1 MKKKLFAALAAAL
14 MLGSTMAAPV
24 SAAETYKKG
33 DVNMDGEITVADAQM
48 ILREYANHI
57 VVGRNPEFT
66 PEQEKLAAVLGLTH
80 PYPFSSRESTPYSLD
95 DAQCILMFATAKTA
109 GLDVEPVSFYEEF
122 RRNME

>member
-1 MKKKLFAALAAAL
+1 MMKKKLFAALTAAL

-24 SAAETYKKG
+24 SAAETYK
-33 DVNMDGEITVADAQM
+33 
-48 ILREYANHI
+48 
-57 VVGRNPEFT
+57 
-66 PEQEKLAAVLGLTH
+66 
-80 PYPFSSRESTPYSLD
+80 D

>member
-95 DAQCILMFATAKTA
+95 DA
-109 GLDVEPVSFYEEF
+109 
-122 RRNME
+122 